1 MRTAAVLRVDSSMR
15 LDLSASSVPN
25 ARSIAISSLEYRFCS
40 DIGLSVEKKV
50 PSFGL
55 LYIEAG
61 STAAVLTPTRPFRAE
76 LLIAIRIL

>member
-1 MRTAAVLRVDSSMR
+1 M
-15 LDLSASSVPN
+15 PN
-25 ARSIAISSLEYRFCS
+25 ARSIAISSLEYRFYS

-61 STAAVLTPTRPFRAE
+61 STIAILTPTRPFYTE
-76 LLIAIRIL
+76 LLIVIYML